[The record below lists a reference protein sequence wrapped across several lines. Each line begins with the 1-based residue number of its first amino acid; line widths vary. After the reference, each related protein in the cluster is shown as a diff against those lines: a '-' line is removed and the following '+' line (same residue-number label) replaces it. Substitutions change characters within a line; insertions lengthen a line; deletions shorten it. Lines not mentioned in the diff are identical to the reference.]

1 VWREAPST
9 RLWEIAVRLL
19 LGHRT
24 DGDGGSEI
32 LLVLTFV
39 PITSTSVQ
47 VGVFV
52 PAGGP
57 CLRFGIPGPPLF
69 GYRWLRLVSSSAIA
83 SYSTPV
89 RVYTSRCT
97 RPGLTVREQSYRIVV
112 PIDPEEVL

>member
-1 VWREAPST
+1 MWREAPST
-9 RLWEIAVRLL
+9 WLWEIAVRLL

-69 GYRWLRLVSSSAIA
+69 GYRWLRLVSSSAI
-83 SYSTPV
+83 TGL
-89 RVYTSRCT
+89 VYTRT
-97 RPGLTVREQSYRIVV
+97 GVYVKV
-112 PIDPEEVL
+112 HPIRFDCAGAIL